1 MQLKTKNRGAIAGLV
16 TLALTLASLSQTAS
30 ANVMGFDFGSTFF
43 KITLVQPG
51 SPFQIVENTTSMR
64 KTDSQ
69 FTIAK
74 ENRLFGKD
82 SFVGTTRFP
91 KTTFADVASLFGTP
105 FSEETVQSLKLD
117 KFVLNDFVEDE
128 RGLLAVQTFSIDKK
142 ELKEDAD
149 AKTTYLSEELA
160 AQILAYG
167 RELAEKQAGGQ
178 IVKDAV
184 ITVPSYYN

>member
-1 MQLKTKNRGAIAGLV
+1 M
-16 TLALTLASLSQTAS
+16 
-30 ANVMGFDFGSTFF
+30 
-43 KITLVQPG
+43 
-51 SPFQIVENTTSMR
+51 
-64 KTDSQ
+64 
-69 FTIAK
+69 
-74 ENRLFGKD
+74 
-82 SFVGTTRFP
+82 
-91 KTTFADVASLFGTP
+91 
-105 FSEETVQSLKLD
+105 
-117 KFVLNDFVEDE
+117 EDE